1 MTDHFTKPFTDLFKD
16 APAGQI
22 PAQLQSFVQDGL
34 SKTRD
39 AALTSLAAIKTGAEA
54 FGQVNIVAPKEA
66 GEFTAKLLDNTI
78 VNTEAAF
85 GNAQSIAQA
94 KSPVEAIQLQA
105 QYLQSLFAM
114 ASEQI
119 KELFQ
124 LSTTAAQKSVQD
136 FNGAVK
142 NAATGGKV

>member
-85 GNAQSIAQA
+85 GAAQSIAQA

-105 QYLQSLFAM
+105 QYLQSLFAK
-114 ASEQI
+114 AGDQT
-119 KELFQ
+119 KELFD
-124 LSTTAAQKSVQD
+124 LSTRAAQKSVQD